1 MEALARVGLLVGFV
15 WGTAGIVGFPK
26 VWWVPGAALMVGC
39 LLWLISHHG
48 MPPEPLVEAG
58 AIVIFLGLMFARGR
72 LFPTKG
78 EEKPKGD
85 GAG

>member
-1 MEALARVGLLVGFV
+1 METLARVGLLVGYV
-15 WGTAGIVGFPK
+15 WGAAGIVGYPR

-39 LLWLISHHG
+39 LLWLIAHHAI
-48 MPPEPLVEAG
+48 PPEPLVEAG

-78 EEKPKGD
+78 EEKPKEG
-85 GAG
+85 GAE